1 MSDNLKI
8 LCFYSNIIVNI
19 DNRITYNGGSHE
31 FLTPTSNISYNELSR
46 MLCDRLGWNMFEI
59 KVEITWRIL

>member
-31 FLTPTSNISYNELSR
+31 FLTATSDMSLNKLHNISHMGKCEGNWLVIHASYPDL
-46 MLCDRLGWNMFEI
+46 
-59 KVEITWRIL
+59 